1 MSWLTATLYRIW
13 PTWFDWV
20 QLMRLDKP
28 IGSLL
33 LLWPTY
39 WALWLAADGQPSWR
53 NLIIFTLGVIVMR
66 SAGCVIN
73 DYADRSIDG
82 HVKRTQHRPLATGRL
97 SARHALFCFLL
108 LCAVALILVL
118 FTNPFT
124 IALSFGGLLLAAI
137 YPFMKR
143 HTHLPQLFLGAAFSW
158 SIPMAYAAESNELPA
173 TVWLLYAANLAWTVA
188 YDTLYAMVDRDDDI
202 KIGVKSSAILFGDLD
217 IVMIAVLYA
226 LAVACLWLLG
236 GQLVLGGWYFTACL
250 GGATLMAW
258 HVWQARHRQREVC
271 FRVFRASHW
280 FGCIIWLGLV
290 AHFATQA
297 AA

>member
-1 MSWLTATLYRIW
+1 MSWVTAKLDRLW
-13 PTWFDWV
+13 PAWLDWV
-20 QLMRLDKP
+20 QLTRLDKP

-53 NLIIFTLGVIVMR
+53 NLFIFTLGVIVMR

-73 DYADRSIDG
+73 DYADRHVDG
-82 HVKRTQHRPLATGRL
+82 HVKRTQQRPLATGRL
-97 SARHALFCFLL
+97 SAKHALIGFAL
-108 LCAVALILVL
+108 LCALALVLVL

-124 IALSFGGLLLAAI
+124 IALSIGGLILAAI

-158 SIPMAYAAESNELPA
+158 SIPMAYAAESNALPL

-188 YDTLYAMVDRDDDI
+188 YDTIYAMVDRDDDVR
-202 KIGVKSSAILFGDLD
+202 IGVKSSAILFGDLD
-217 IVMIAVLYA
+217 VLMVGILYA

-236 GQLVLGGWYFTACL
+236 GQLDLNGWYFFACL
-250 GGATLMAW
+250 VGAVFMLW
-258 HVWQARHRQREVC
+258 QVWQIRGRQREEC
-271 FRVFRASHW
+271 FRIFRASHW
-280 FGCIIWLGLV
+280 FGFIIWIGIMI
-290 AHFATQA
+290 HFATT
-297 AA
+297 